1 MTAQQREEWSEQSA
15 WGTGLV
21 HDEGAEGSP
30 QILTQGPEGRVCG
43 NERKPEVQNW
53 FAVIL
58 HIRFMFST
66 YTAVTNLT
74 ITGLQ
79 AARPWFGTVTLLKN

>member
-1 MTAQQREEWSEQSA
+1 MESA

-30 QILTQGPEGRVCG
+30 LGPEGRVCG

-66 YTAVTNLT
+66 YSAVT

-79 AARPWFGTVTLLKN
+79 AARPWFGTVTTQKLNTVGRFCFQNIYCYS